1 MMPDNQADL
10 IATGQ
15 KIVELV
21 HDLSNHLNRMVLQAS
36 CLQLKAGEKLRE
48 EIEVIRQE
56 GIQASALV
64 GAIQQIGN
72 KLKELQK

>member
-1 MMPDNQADL
+1 MPDHQAEL
-10 IATGQ
+10 TASGQ

-36 CLQLKAGEKLRE
+36 CLQLEADEKLRE
-48 EIEVIRQE
+48 DIEVIRQE
-56 GIQASALV
+56 GIQAAALA

-72 KLKELQK
+72 KLRAPQ

>member
-1 MMPDNQADL
+1 MPDHQAEL
-10 IATGQ
+10 TASGA

-36 CLQLKAGEKLRE
+36 CLQLTADEKLRDD
-48 EIEVIRQE
+48 IEAIRQE
-56 GIQASALV
+56 GIQAAALA

-72 KLKELQK
+72 KLRALPQ